1 MDLSKLKTP
10 FPVHKIHWRVGAT
23 TADKSKG
30 IALAY
35 IDARDV
41 MGRLDEVCGPE
52 NWQCRYPFVGCCE
65 VGIKVDGEWIWKA
78 NGAGVTD
85 YEAEK
90 GQYSDAFKRAAV
102 LWGIGQYL
110 YDLPN
115 EWVPIIQ
122 KGKSYVINGKPKLP
136 DWATPNPTVKITK
149 DQKKKVFD
157 HSIDYLAAGDAHG
170 LTELWDEWEQ
180 EEKIVLWNMFNSQQR
195 SAMTAL
201 MKELKNG

>member
-1 MDLSKLKTP
+1 MDLVQLKKP
-10 FPVHKIHWRVGAT
+10 FPVNSIRWRVGAT
-23 TADKSKG
+23 TSDKSKG

-52 NWQCRYPFVGCCE
+52 NWQCRYPFTGCCE
-65 VGIKVDGEWIWKA
+65 VGIKVESEWIWKA

-90 GQYSDAFKRAAV
+90 GQYSDSFKRAAV

-115 EWVPIIQ
+115 VWVPIKQ
-122 KGKSYVINGKPKLP
+122 KGRSYVIETPPSLP
-136 DWATPNPTVKITK
+136 DWATPNPVIKMSNQIKK
-149 DQKKKVFD
+149 DVFD
-157 HSIDYLAAGDAHG
+157 QSLSCLSKGDAMG
-170 LTELWDEWEQ
+170 LLEIWNEFGN
-180 EEKIVLWNMFNSQQR
+180 EEKIVLWGMFNSQQR
-195 SAMTAL
+195 TSMTKL
-201 MKELKNG
+201 MEQKS